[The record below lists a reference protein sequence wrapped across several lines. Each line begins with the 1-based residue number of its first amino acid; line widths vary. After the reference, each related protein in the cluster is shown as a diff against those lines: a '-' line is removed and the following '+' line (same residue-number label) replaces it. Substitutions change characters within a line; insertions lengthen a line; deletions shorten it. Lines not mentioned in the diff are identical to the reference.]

1 MKFQPNSAAI
11 FTVTMSWKV
20 ARASLHRSR
29 SMVFSWHY
37 VASVIAGFTLVAPFG
52 RPKAKANADDRTQNV
67 DNKTWSE
74 SRFDT
79 ARYDYL

>member
-1 MKFQPNSAAI
+1 ME
-11 FTVTMSWKV
+11 
-20 ARASLHRSR
+20 
-29 SMVFSWHY
+29 FSWHY

-79 ARYDYL
+79 ARYDYF